1 MVCQRSR
8 MSGPYGPMLREAPDD
23 RRRAVALAGFARRQN
38 ADVALAQNDDP
49 LDRAATILWIALGDD
64 P

>member
-8 MSGPYGPMLREAPDD
+8 MSGPYGPMLRG
-23 RRRAVALAGFARRQN
+23 RRTTGDAQSRLRASPVGKTQTSPWHK
-38 ADVALAQNDDP
+38 NDDP
-49 LDRAATILWIALGDD
+49 LDRAATILWIALGDH